1 MHEYTKKIIDGV
13 EWGIYHN
20 DSKTLEFI
28 FIDDADAQFQID
40 KFLEEE
46 HILELKMKYPDTW
59 KEQLAKEN
67 KTHEVSLTPSLD
79 LPIENVE
86 EM

>member
-13 EWGIYHN
+13 EWAIYQE

-28 FIDDADAQFQID
+28 FIDDADAQDKIN
-40 KFLEEE
+40 KFLEAE
-46 HILELKMKYPDTW
+46 HILELKIKYPDTW
-59 KEQLAKEN
+59 KEELAKEN